1 MLPVVDEDHDE
12 TDRDIIEDHNI
23 PCGNISVTS
32 QDLDMLLVWAGL
44 K

>member
-23 PCGNISVTS
+23 PCGNNICNISRFRYVGLFG
-32 QDLDMLLVWAGL
+32 LD
-44 K
+44 